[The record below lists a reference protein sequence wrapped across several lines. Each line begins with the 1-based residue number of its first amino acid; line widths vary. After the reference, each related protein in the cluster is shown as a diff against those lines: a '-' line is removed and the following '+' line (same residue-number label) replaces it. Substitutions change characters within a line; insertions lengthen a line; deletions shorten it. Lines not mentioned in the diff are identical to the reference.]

1 MKTPT
6 SPAALRV
13 ARTLT
18 ELSLSEVAE
27 IVRIPRRAIAAT
39 EAGVSVFNDHNVRLI
54 EFYES
59 KGIEFLGELTMGK
72 EVARAGARWRVP
84 ADRDTVDIGEYHA
97 VHGGVSFQAARALL
111 GLKQTQTAERTGLK
125 SSAIGRVEAG
135 EPWPSIID
143 KLRKFYIKSG
153 VEFLGWCDAHT
164 QLYYGVGAR
173 WGV

>member
-13 ARTLT
+13 ARALT
-18 ELSLSEVAE
+18 ELPLSEVAE
-27 IVRIPRRAIAAT
+27 IVLIQRRAIAAV

-59 KGIEFLGELTMGK
+59 KGIEFLGELTFGK
-72 EVARAGARWRVP
+72 NVARAGARWRSP
-84 ADRDTVDIGEYHA
+84 GDLDTVDLGKYR
-97 VHGGVSFQAARALL
+97 VVNSGVYFQAARALL
-111 GLKQTQTAERTGLK
+111 GLKQTQIAERAGLK

-143 KLRKFYIKSG
+143 KLREFYIKSG
-153 VEFLGWCDAHT
+153 VEFLGWSDAHT
-164 QLYYGVGAR
+164 QLHYGVGAR
-173 WGV
+173 WAV